1 MGGPPEAGPFRVERC
16 RRPLNMYSLMTSIA
30 DVYDA
35 VTTMR
40 PYRAPLPPHTAISV
54 MREEYAGRLEPR
66 LLERFIAMLAP
77 PWGTL
82 LQLTDDRLA
91 VVTRPNPEA
100 PDNPLTRT
108 IDVEGGIPVVSQ
120 EETPLLAVTGG
131 RNGVSIVDPVAIGL
145 DLTALLHRE
154 VVGTPPKAERQG

>member
-1 MGGPPEAGPFRVERC
+1 MERC

-77 PWGTL
+77 P
-82 LQLTDDRLA
+82 
-91 VVTRPNPEA
+91 
-100 PDNPLTRT
+100 
-108 IDVEGGIPVVSQ
+108 
-120 EETPLLAVTGG
+120 GG
-131 RNGVSIVDPVAIGL
+131 RFCSSRTTDSQS
-145 DLTALLHRE
+145 LLGRTLKHRIIPLH
-154 VVGTPPKAERQG
+154 VLSTWRAASPWCPKKRLHCSR